1 MKESIHPHE
10 EKIQQELGI
19 IRKKDVVYVA
29 GPMTGKPLWNYPAFF
44 GAAGLIEKEFGCEVL
59 NPARQPHGLDYE
71 TYMTLAFQDLR
82 QATVI
87 LLLNGWQT
95 SPGARRE
102 FAFAAKNR
110 IEILFEEQLTIFLT
124 KRFETLNT
132 KESLKK

>member
-1 MKESIHPHE
+1 MILKS
-10 EKIQQELGI
+10 
-19 IRKKDVVYVA
+19 DVVYIA
-29 GPMTGKPLWNYPAFF
+29 GPMTGHVLFNYPSFF
-44 GAAGLIEKEFGCEVL
+44 AMEGLLKKEFGCEVL

-87 LLLNGWQT
+87 LMLNGWQR

-102 FAFAAKNR
+102 FEFAAKNR